1 MPVPPSLLPLAARTG
16 AALLSW
22 LLPHR
27 CALCQHAGDAQV
39 CQYCRARYFAAHPP
53 RCPVCAL
60 RLPPG
65 AAGPCGAC
73 LAAPPDFDAAVAACD
88 YAAPGDE
95 LVLQLKFGGALA
107 VAPWCAGMLRDAMQ
121 RAAAAGA
128 LPDLLLPVPL
138 APARIGLRGY
148 NQALEIAR
156 PLARMLGVP
165 VDARL
170 AVRMRDTA
178 PQMELPA
185 AQRAANVR
193 GAFALAP
200 HAAVRGRHLGI
211 VDDVLTTGRTAGSLA
226 AMLKRH
232 GAARV
237 TVLVFART
245 PQQ

>member
-1 MPVPPSLLPLAARTG
+1 MPPSLPAFTAARAG
-16 AALLSW
+16 AALLNW

-27 CALCQHAGDAQV
+27 CALCRHTGDAQV
-39 CQYCRARYFAAHPP
+39 CAHCHARYFGMHPP
-53 RCPVCAL
+53 RCPSCAL

-65 AAGPCGAC
+65 ADGPCGAC
-73 LAAPPDFDAAVAACD
+73 LREPPAFDAAVAACD
-88 YAAPGDE
+88 YAAPADA
-95 LVLQLKFGGALA
+95 LVLQLKFGGALHL
-107 VAPWCAGMLRDAMQ
+107 APWCAAQLRDAL
-121 RAAAAGA
+121 RCGA

-138 APARIGLRGY
+138 SPARLAARGY

-156 PLARMLGVP
+156 PLSRMLGVP
-165 VDARL
+165 LEARL
-170 AVRMRDTA
+170 AVRVRDTA
-178 PQMELPA
+178 PQTDLPA

-200 HAAVRGRHLGI
+200 HGMARVRGRHAGI

-226 AMLKRH
+226 ALLRRH

-245 PQQ
+245 PESKGE